1 MVDKVK
7 VRYTKSFKDTNY
19 YKFPA
24 LCLRDTL
31 IFVGVCIFGG
41 FVFDAVIEIVFG
53 VVSILIIAHYL
64 VYSVAFKYYEA
75 VEEARKEPKEVVV
88 HQVKEV
94 DCDRKS

>member
-1 MVDKVK
+1 MSDKVK

-75 VEEARKEPKEVVV
+75 VEEARKEPEEKIIHRVEG
-88 HQVKEV
+88 E
-94 DCDRKS
+94 DYDRKN